1 MKKNNDLQT
10 AILRQKAEEFMKH
23 EPSKISSQLSKVEA
37 ILIHELEVHQIELEM
52 QNEELIR
59 AKERAEIA
67 TEKYEELYDFAP
79 SGYFTLS
86 PIGEIL
92 ELNLNGANMLG
103 KERSHLKNSKFGFFV
118 SEDTRSTFNQFLDD
132 VFNSGTK
139 ISCELVLAFN
149 GSSPVN
155 VFLTGIASEK
165 GEQCFVNV
173 VDITNVKRSNS
184 R

>member
-1 MKKNNDLQT
+1 MKKNNKPET
-10 AILRQKAEEFMKH
+10 VILRQKAEEFMKH

-59 AKERAEIA
+59 AKERAESA

-86 PIGEIL
+86 QNGEII
-92 ELNLNGANMLG
+92 ELNLSGANMLG

-118 SEDTRSTFNQFLDD
+118 SEDTRSTFNQFLDN
-132 VFNSGTK
+132 VFTSGTK
-139 ISCELVLAFN
+139 ISCEVVLAFN
-149 GSSPVN
+149 SSSPVN
-155 VFLTGIASEK
+155 VLLTGIASEK
-165 GEQCFVNV
+165 GEKCFINV
-173 VDITNVKRSNS
+173 VDITSVNRT
-184 R
+184 

>member
-1 MKKNNDLQT
+1 MKKNSKPET
-10 AILRQKAEEFMKH
+10 IILRQKAEEFMTH

-52 QNEELIR
+52 QNEELMR
-59 AKERAEIA
+59 AKDRAETA
-67 TEKYEELYDFAP
+67 TEKFEELYDFAP

-86 PIGEIL
+86 PAGEIL
-92 ELNLNGANMLG
+92 ELNLSGASLLG

-118 SEDTRSTFNQFLDD
+118 SDDTRTTFNQFLEN

-139 ISCELVLAFN
+139 VTCEIALAVN
-149 GSSPVN
+149 GGLPIN
-155 VFLTGIASEK
+155 VFLTGNASEK

-173 VDITNVKRSNS
+173 VDITSVNRT
-184 R
+184 

>member
-1 MKKNNDLQT
+1 MKKNYKPET
-10 AILRQKAEEFMKH
+10 IILRQKAEEFMTH

-52 QNEELIR
+52 QNEELVR
-59 AKERAEIA
+59 AKERAVTA

-86 PIGEIL
+86 ATGEIL
-92 ELNLNGANMLG
+92 ELNLTGANMLG
-103 KERSHLKNSKFGFFV
+103 KARSNLKNSKFGFFV
-118 SEDTRSTFNQFLDD
+118 SDDTRSTFNQFLES

-139 ISCELVLAFN
+139 ATCEVMLAVN
-149 GSSPVN
+149 GSLPVN
-155 VFLTGIASEK
+155 VFLTGIESDK

-173 VDITNVKRSNS
+173 VDITSVNRNKSS
-184 R
+184 